1 MRYWAYLVGKL
12 IAIAAVACGLFLTL
26 QYFWLPPRVI
36 IGNVVL
42 VLIQLFSFYQRY
54 RYGTSAVVPL
64 GLSLSFVA
72 VLIMLFTGWKG
83 GDLVFRHRVAV
94 YDEPRP

>member
-42 VLIQLFSFYQRY
+42 V
-54 RYGTSAVVPL
+54 P
-64 GLSLSFVA
+64 
-72 VLIMLFTGWKG
+72 
-83 GDLVFRHRVAV
+83 
-94 YDEPRP
+94 